1 MRFCPECGTE
11 RVGGSFCGNC
21 GFKFPVEQESEC
33 PECGTERV
41 EGSFCGQCGH
51 RFSTPG
57 ISSTQGKIK
66 VSVDVGFEDPDN
78 DRTER
83 FRENENQ
90 TEQTSASKELVEEQ
104 EDLLERLKYGKGFT
118 KASHC
123 NNCGEPKPKTRKT
136 CKLCEAEL

>member
-57 ISSTQGKIK
+57 ISATQGKIK

-104 EDLLERLKYGKGFT
+104 KDLLERLKYGKGFT

-123 NNCGEPKPKTRKT
+123 NNCGEPKPKTSKT